1 MKRAYVL
8 LLALMLILTGCG
20 GKGKNDR
27 ISVKDVCCPYEV
39 VHGKDAVNLTLHNG
53 RQSGILWNVEAV
65 PGDIIQVT
73 QESSG
78 QEDASRYLLTG
89 SKEGAARLTFT
100 AVQENDGTVCFVLEL
115 VAEMDGDGKTVVSA
129 YQHRERADTSVDADG
144 LNYKWNVDV
153 DGILNFSFLNEE
165 DNWHVT
171 GSEGESAILANM
183 MSTSSGCKFSAQ
195 AGTAGQT
202 TVILVGENTQRTV
215 HVVIQADELGALEIV
230 SVQEQ

>member
-27 ISVKDVCCPYEV
+27 ISVKDVCCPYEI

-89 SKEGAARLTFT
+89 SKEGAAQLTFT
-100 AVQENDGTVCFVLEL
+100 AAQDDGKVSFVLTL
-115 VAEMDGDGKTVVSA
+115 MAEVDAEGRTVVSA
-129 YQHRERADTSVDADG
+129 YEHHESADISVEAEG

-153 DGILNFSFLNEE
+153 NGVLHFSFQNQEDTWMVNGNEE
-165 DNWHVT
+165 
-171 GSEGESAILANM
+171 GSILLTDM
-183 MSTSSGCKFSAQ
+183 MSTPMGCKFTAE
-195 AGTAGQT
+195 AREAGQT
-202 TVILVGENTQRTV
+202 TVVLTSEHSERTV